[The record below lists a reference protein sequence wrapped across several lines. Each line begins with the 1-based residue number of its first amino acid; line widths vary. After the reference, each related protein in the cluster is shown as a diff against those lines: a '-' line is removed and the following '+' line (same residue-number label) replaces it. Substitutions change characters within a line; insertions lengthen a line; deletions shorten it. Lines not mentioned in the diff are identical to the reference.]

1 MLKGE
6 ALQKFIRLLSI
17 CMLYMLTEVAPPW
30 FWLQS

>member
-6 ALQKFIRLLSI
+6 ALQKFIRVFLT
-17 CMLYMLTEVAPPW
+17 CMLYMLTEAAPPW